1 MATTARC
8 DSSRLRND
16 ARFLETWIAPA
27 TVVLAD
33 GVLYPES

>member
-1 MATTARC
+1 MTTARC

-16 ARFLETWIAPA
+16 AGFVETWIAPA
-27 TVVLAD
+27 IALIE